1 MSFFRRAGSSS
12 DSDSSSEEEEL
23 LSSSGSEDEEAPPQK
38 QEAKPM
44 SRFLKTAGGDSSSS
58 DSDSDDSD
66 DSDESDDEDG
76 PKKSRF
82 LKDAP
87 SDESDSE
94 EETKKVVKSAKD
106 KRVEEME
113 AVIKTLDNASKISD
127 WVAIN
132 TEFDKLTRLVIRLQ
146 TLNEPIPAMFIKTLV
161 SLDDDLK
168 SDKGDTKKK
177 LNATNNRAMNGMR
190 QKVKKSI
197 RDWEKDVAS
206 YRENSEEFESKAA
219 AISAAHAPGVAP
231 TKPRAEKAAEAAD
244 ADELGFATIGKAGKA
259 TDEPTITPETLFR
272 HLAGILEARGKK
284 NTDRTEQVRTLERLL
299 KVASTPYSRIRV
311 LLALISSRFDYNAT
325 NQAHIPPQ
333 SWIQAR
339 AEFDSLIDI
348 LISQPQYI
356 VKEETVE
363 YEDSVE
369 RKPQSADDIVEVRGS
384 LVSFIERLD
393 DEFTKTLQN
402 SDPHS
407 LEYVER
413 LSAQKTLYQTTVKTQ
428 AYFELIKAELPVS
441 RTVMRRL
448 EHIYSK
454 PDAVVE
460 VLEKA
465 ASQAL
470 GQLKSTITPPQSAF
484 SSTKLVHQLC
494 TYLYNAADGLLRTR
508 AMLSH
513 IYHHSLHNN
522 YHTARDMFLM
532 SHLQEN
538 VSRADVATQILFNR
552 TVVQLGLCAFRT
564 GLIREA
570 RDSLREIFQS
580 GRPKE
585 LLAQGVTQQRY
596 MTMTPE
602 QERAEKS
609 RQVPFHMHIN
619 LELLEAAYLVS
630 CMLIE
635 IPKLA
640 SATGDP
646 DAKRKILSKAFKRQL
661 DFAERQAFNGPP
673 ENTRDHIM
681 QASKALQNS
690 DWEKCR
696 DLIHG
701 IKIWSLM
708 QGETQTKEMLTS
720 KIQEEALRTYLF
732 TNSAFYENILI
743 SILASAMEL
752 NEKTVNSIISKMI
765 WSEELSATIDQ
776 SNNVVVFSKAEP
788 TKLQSLS
795 NQLLDRANSLVELN
809 EKTIQLKFDD
819 GTNKSDDLSARI
831 RRGNRG
837 HGHGQPKASRQQFAN
852 PTRKVPV

>member
-1 MSFFRRAGSSS
+1 
-12 DSDSSSEEEEL
+12 
-23 LSSSGSEDEEAPPQK
+23 
-38 QEAKPM
+38 M

-58 DSDSDDSD
+58 SESSDED
-66 DSDESDDEDG
+66 DSDESGDDDA
-76 PKKSRF
+76 PKKSKF
-82 LKDAP
+82 LKGAP
-87 SDESDSE
+87 SDDSDSE
-94 EETKKVVKSAKD
+94 EETKKIVKSAKD

-113 AVIKTLDNASKISD
+113 AIIKSLENANKIND
-127 WVAIN
+127 WAAIN
-132 TEFDKLTRLVIRLQ
+132 TEFDKLTRLIIRLQ

-161 SLDDDLK
+161 NLDDDLK

-197 RDWEKDVAS
+197 RDWEKDVES
-206 YRENSEEFESKAA
+206 YRENPDEYETKAA
-219 AISAAHAPGVAP
+219 AIAAAHAPGVAP
-231 TKPRAEKAAEAAD
+231 TKPRAEKAERAAEED
-244 ADELGFATIGKAGKA
+244 GLGFSTIGKAGKA

-272 HLAGILEARGKK
+272 HLSGILEARGKK
-284 NTDRTEQVRTLERLL
+284 NTDRSEQVRTLEKLL
-299 KVASTPYSRIRV
+299 KVASTPYSKIRV

-325 NQAHIPPQ
+325 NQVHIPPQ
-333 SWIQAR
+333 SWILAR
-339 AEFDSLIDI
+339 AEFDSLIDL

-369 RKPQSADDIVEVRGS
+369 RKPQSTDNVVEVRGS

-413 LSAQKTLYQTTVKTQ
+413 LSAQKSLYQTTVKTQ
-428 AYFELIKAELPVS
+428 AYFELIKAELPIS

-470 GQLKSTITPPQSAF
+470 GQLKSIITPPQSTF
-484 SSTKLVHQLC
+484 SSTKLVRQLC
-494 TYLYNAADGLLRTR
+494 TYLYGASDGLLRTR

-522 YHTARDMFLM
+522 YHKARDMFLM
-532 SHLQEN
+532 SHLQESI
-538 VSRADVATQILFNR
+538 SRADVATQILYNR
-552 TVVQLGLCAFRT
+552 TVVQLGLCAFRS

-640 SATGDP
+640 SAAEDP

-673 ENTRDHIM
+673 ENTRDYIM
-681 QASKALQNS
+681 QASKALQQS

-708 QGETQTKEMLTS
+708 QGESQTKEMLTRWVFFIR
-720 KIQEEALRTYLF
+720 KILTF
-732 TNSAFYENILI
+732 F
-743 SILASAMEL
+743 
-752 NEKTVNSIISKMI
+752 
-765 WSEELSATIDQ
+765 
-776 SNNVVVFSKAEP
+776 
-788 TKLQSLS
+788 
-795 NQLLDRANSLVELN
+795 
-809 EKTIQLKFDD
+809 
-819 GTNKSDDLSARI
+819 
-831 RRGNRG
+831 
-837 HGHGQPKASRQQFAN
+837 
-852 PTRKVPV
+852 

>member
-12 DSDSSSEEEEL
+12 ESDSSSEEEEL

-38 QEAKPM
+38 QESKPM

-58 DSDSDDSD
+58 SESSDEEDSDDSD
-66 DSDESDDEDG
+66 DDEA
-76 PKKSRF
+76 PKKSKF
-82 LKDAP
+82 LKGAQ
-87 SDESDSE
+87 SDDSDQE
-94 EETKKVVKSAKD
+94 EDTKKIVKSAKD

-113 AVIKTLDNASKISD
+113 SIIKSLDNAHKISD
-127 WVAIN
+127 WAAIN
-132 TEFDKLTRLVIRLQ
+132 TEFDKLTRLIIRLQ
-146 TLNEPIPAMFIKTLV
+146 TLHEPIPAMFIKTLV
-161 SLDDDLK
+161 TLDDDLK

-190 QKVKKSI
+190 QKIKKSI
-197 RDWEKDVAS
+197 RDWEKDVES
-206 YRENSEEFESKAA
+206 YRVNPEEYESNAA
-219 AISAAHAPGVAP
+219 AVSAAHAPGVAP
-231 TKPRAEKAAEAAD
+231 TKPRAEKAEKAAD
-244 ADELGFATIGKAGKA
+244 ENGLGFSTIGKAGKA

-272 HLAGILEARGKK
+272 HLSGILEARGKK
-284 NTDRTEQVRTLERLL
+284 NTDRSEQVRTLEKLL
-299 KVASTPYSRIRV
+299 KVASTPYSKIRV

-325 NQAHIPPQ
+325 NQAHIPPP
-333 SWIQAR
+333 SWVLAR
-339 AEFDSLIDI
+339 AEFDSLVDL

-356 VKEETVE
+356 VREETVE

-369 RKPQSADDIVEVRGS
+369 RKPQGTDDVVQVRGS

-413 LSAQKTLYQTTVKTQ
+413 LSAQKSLYQTTVKTQ
-428 AYFELIKAELPVS
+428 AYFELIKAELPIS

-460 VLEKA
+460 VLEKSA
-465 ASQAL
+465 NQAL
-470 GQLKSTITPPQSAF
+470 GQLKSTITPLQSTF

-494 TYLYNAADGLLRTR
+494 TYLYGASDGLLRTR

-522 YHTARDMFLM
+522 FHTARDMFLM
-532 SHLQEN
+532 SHLQESI
-538 VSRADVATQILFNR
+538 SRADVATQILFNR
-552 TVVQLGLCAFRT
+552 TVVQLGLCAFRS

-640 SATGDP
+640 SAAEDP

-673 ENTRDHIM
+673 ENTRDYIM
-681 QASKALQNS
+681 QASKALQQS

-708 QGETQTKEMLTS
+708 QGESQTKEMLTS
-720 KIQEEALRTYLF
+720 KIQEEAMRTYLF
-732 TNSAFYENILI
+732 ANSSFYENISI
-743 SILASAMEL
+743 SILSSAMEL
-752 NEKTVNSIISKMI
+752 DEKHVNSIISKMI

-776 SNNVVVFSKAEP
+776 SNNVVVFSKVEP
-788 TKLQSLS
+788 TRLQSLS

-809 EKTIQLKFDD
+809 EKAWQLKFDD

-837 HGHGQPKASRQQFAN
+837 QGQQKGSRPQFSN
-852 PTRKVPV
+852 QTRKVPV